1 MKATAI
7 IVAAGRSRR
16 LPARRRK
23 PYLMLGKMPI
33 VIHSLYKLS
42 TVRFIKNIN
51 LVVNKKDLKLAQRL
65 IRKIKIKKNIKIIQG
80 KGTRVASV
88 YEGLK
93 EVSKDSDY
101 IIVHDAVRP
110 FFKKELLKDL
120 IKAAKKYGASILA
133 TPVKSTIKKVNK
145 DYIVKET
152 LDRNQL
158 WEAQTPQVFR
168 KDILLKAYKKLTTS
182 KKKTTDDAS
191 LVEGLGVRVKII
203 PSCDENIKIT
213 TPVDLSL
220 ARILLRRR

>member
-7 IVAAGRSRR
+7 IVAAGRSKR
-16 LPARRRK
+16 LPARTRK
-23 PYLMLGKMPI
+23 PYLTLGKSPI
-33 VIHSLYKLS
+33 VAYSLYKLS
-42 TVRFIKNIN
+42 TLHFIRDIN

-65 IRKIKIKKNIKIIQG
+65 IRKIKIKKDVRVIQG
-80 KGTRVASV
+80 KDTRAASV

-93 EVSKDSDY
+93 EVSRDSDY

-168 KDILLKAYKKLTTS
+168 KDILLKAYKKLTRS

-191 LVEGLGVRVKII
+191 LVERLGVRVKII

>member
-7 IVAAGRSRR
+7 IVAAGRSKR
-16 LPARRRK
+16 LPARKRK
-23 PYLMLGKMPI
+23 PYLTLGNRPI
-33 VIHSLYKLS
+33 VAHSLYKLS
-42 TVRFIKNIN
+42 AIHFIRDIN
-51 LVVNKKDLKLAQRL
+51 LVINKKDLKLAQRL
-65 IRKIKIKKNIKIIQG
+65 IRRIKVKKDIKIVQG
-80 KGTRVASV
+80 RETRTASV

-93 EVSKDSDY
+93 EVSKENDY
-101 IIVHDAVRP
+101 VIVHDAGRP

-120 IKAAKKYGASILA
+120 IEAAKKYGASILA

-152 LDRNQL
+152 LDRDQL

-168 KDILLKAYKKLTTS
+168 KDILLKAYEKLTRS
-182 KKKTTDDAS
+182 KKKATDDAS
-191 LVEGLGVRVKII
+191 LVERLGVRVKVV
-203 PSCDENIKIT
+203 PSCDKNIKIT